1 MSENFKNKS
10 NNSSVLNALATALSD
25 KKEIEHRVKNGEN
38 LREITKEKGLK
49 VVLPL

>member
-1 MSENFKNKS
+1 MSENFKHKS
-10 NNSSVLNALATALSD
+10 NKSSVLDALASALSD
-25 KKEIEHRVKNGEN
+25 KKEIKHRVKNGEN